1 MEVLEEWMQSKSGVS
16 EDSEDAYIVTPHYA
30 CVVDGATS
38 CTGRKWTT
46 HNLTG
51 GQWASRVLTNA
62 IHTMLP
68 NQTPAEIVTQLT
80 QTLADAYKQEGVLEF
95 MKQHAEER
103 ATASLVLYV
112 KASQEILMLGDCQ
125 AAFILNDGEIDKYQP
140 TKYIDTVTSQARA
153 LYLESELLVSARNS
167 ISSLQKNDTGRDY
180 IRTLLAR
187 QRLFQNNA
195 DAPLLYRYWVLDGF
209 PINLNEGM
217 LVHSVPSNAKEV
229 ILATDGYPDIFKT
242 LQETEAHWNTIINQD
257 PLMTRQYPS
266 TKGVQPGA
274 ESFDDRTY
282 LRIAL

>member
-16 EDSEDAYIVTPHYA
+16 EDSEDAYIVTLHYA

-46 HNLTG
+46 QNWTG

-103 ATASLVLYV
+103 ATASLVLYT
-112 KASQEILMLGDCQ
+112 KARQEILMLGDCQ
-125 AAFILNDGEIDKYQP
+125 AAFILNEMGKLININP
-140 TKYIDTVTSQARA
+140 P
-153 LYLESELLVSARNS
+153 N
-167 ISSLQKNDTGRDY
+167 
-180 IRTLLAR
+180 
-187 QRLFQNNA
+187 
-195 DAPLLYRYWVLDGF
+195 APLLYRYWVLDGF
-209 PINLNEGM
+209 PINLDEGM

-229 ILATDGYPDIFKT
+229 ILATDGYPDIFET

-257 PLMTRQYPS
+257 PLMIRQYPS